1 MAVNTPVSDTRL
13 ASIDGLTYWYPGA
26 IEPSLRDVRSGLD
39 DGLTLIVGP
48 SGSGKSSFLRLFNGL
63 IPHFHGGRIGGAMT
77 VDGHDVLRTPTRVL
91 ARSVGFVFQDP
102 EKQRVY
108 GTVEREVAFG
118 LENLGVSRP
127 EMHGR
132 THEALERLGIAG
144 LRGRAIASLS
154 GGERQRVA
162 IAGALALR
170 PRILVLD
177 EPTSQL
183 DREGAAS
190 VQGTVLDLVAGD
202 CSVLMAEHRLER
214 LLPAAR
220 NVIQIA
226 HGRVGPAESPAAAA
240 ATMTDPPVIV
250 RLGRGLGW
258 TPVPLSGRDVDR
270 RRLPPP
276 WSAPIPA
283 ANVSATGSGEAW
295 SIAGADL
302 GPTSEAILGS
312 VDLAGRRGEVTV
324 LVGANGSGKTTL
336 LRAIAGL
343 RAPLSGRIDR
353 APGRVAYLPQDPGA
367 LLHRPSVL
375 AEVRWTIERA
385 GTDEPAG
392 RLLEAFGI
400 AALAD
405 AYPRDLSA
413 GERQRAALAAI
424 LAGRPAIALLDE
436 PTRGMDGAASDALR
450 RVLDGLRAEG
460 CSVVV
465 ATHDLELAARI
476 ADRVV
481 ALEDGTVRDLGAP
494 AVALSGDS
502 RYATE
507 IGVLYPGG
515 PVSLEGMPRCA

>member
-1 MAVNTPVSDTRL
+1 MSGPGL
-13 ASIDGLTYWYPGA
+13 AAIAELTYWYPGA
-26 IEPSLRDVRSGLD
+26 TEPSLREVDGGLD
-39 DGLTLIVGP
+39 EGLTLVVGP

-63 IPHFHGGRIGGAMT
+63 VPHFHGGRIAGSVT
-77 VDGHDVLRTPTRVL
+77 VCGLDVLRTPTRVL

-118 LENLGVSRP
+118 LENLGVGRR
-127 EMHGR
+127 EMHER
-132 THEALERLGIAG
+132 THDVLERLGLTAF
-144 LRGRAIASLS
+144 RERTIASLS

-183 DREGAAS
+183 DRDGTAVIQS
-190 VQGTVLDLVAGD
+190 TVLDLVADG

-214 LLPAAR
+214 LLSAAGR
-220 NVIQIA
+220 VVQIDR
-226 HGRVGPAESPAAAA
+226 GRVGPAEAPAIAA
-240 ATMTDPPVIV
+240 ATMADPPPIV
-250 RLGRGLGW
+250 GLGRGLGW
-258 TPVPLSGRDVDR
+258 APVPLGRHDVDR
-270 RRLPPP
+270 GRLPPP
-276 WSAPIPA
+276 WSVPGHPTP
-283 ANVSATGSGEAW
+283 VGSDVAW
-295 SIAGADL
+295 TVRGAEL
-302 GPTSEAILGS
+302 GPTRQAILHS
-312 VDLAGRRGEVTV
+312 VDLSGRAGEVTV

-343 RAPLSGRIDR
+343 LAPLGGRVER

-375 AEVRWTIERA
+375 AEIRWTLEHA
-385 GTDEPAG
+385 GSDEPPG
-392 RLLEAFGI
+392 RILEAFGI
-400 AALAD
+400 AGLGE

-424 LAGRPAIALLDE
+424 LSGHPAIALLDE

-450 RVLDGLRAEG
+450 RILDGLRAEG

-481 ALEDGTVRDLGAP
+481 ALENGTTRDLGPVA
-494 AVALSGDS
+494 AALSGTS
-502 RYATE
+502 AYATE
-507 IGVLYPGG
+507 IGALYPGG
-515 PVSLEGMPRCA
+515 PVTLEGMPRCA

>member
-1 MAVNTPVSDTRL
+1 MAVSL
-13 ASIDGLTYWYPGA
+13 ATIGALTYWYPGA
-26 IEPSLRDVRSGLD
+26 REPALRDVDASLEP
-39 DGLTLIVGP
+39 GLTLVVGP
-48 SGSGKSSFLRLFNGL
+48 SGSGKSSYLRLFNGL
-63 IPHFHGGRIGGAMT
+63 VPHFHGGRIGGSVT
-77 VDGHDVLRTPTRVL
+77 VCGLDVLRTPTRVL

-118 LENLGVSRP
+118 LENVGLARP
-127 EMHGR
+127 DMRER
-132 THEALERLGIAG
+132 TDEVLERLGIGA
-144 LRGRAIASLS
+144 LRERAITTLS

-183 DREGAAS
+183 DREGSAS
-190 VQGTVLDLVAGD
+190 VQATVLGLVAAG

-214 LLPAAR
+214 LLPAAGQ
-220 NVIQIA
+220 VIQVDG
-226 HGRVGPAESPAAAA
+226 GRVGRAQPPATAA
-240 ATMTDPPVIV
+240 ATMADPPPIV
-250 RLGRGLGW
+250 GLGRRLGW
-258 TPVPLSGRDVDR
+258 APVPLTGRDIER
-270 RRLPPP
+270 GRLPPP
-276 WSAPIPA
+276 WSVPTPIA
-283 ANVSATGSGEAW
+283 AGGSATAW
-295 SIAGADL
+295 SIRDAEL
-302 GPTSEAILGS
+302 GPAGEAIIHS
-312 VDLAGRRGEVTV
+312 ADLAGRPGEVTV

-343 RAPLSGRIDR
+343 LRPLSGRIER

-375 AEVRWTIERA
+375 AEVGWTIERA
-385 GTDEPAG
+385 GSDEPPE
-392 RLLEAFGI
+392 RILEEFGI
-400 AALAD
+400 AALAG

-450 RVLDGLRAEG
+450 RVLGRLRAEG
-460 CSVVV
+460 CSIVV

-481 ALEDGTVRDLGAP
+481 ALEDGTIRDLGSA
-494 AVALSGDS
+494 AIALSGS
-502 RYATE
+502 SPWATE
-507 IGVLYPGG
+507 IGALYPGG
-515 PVSLEGMPRCA
+515 PVTIEGLPRCA

>member
-1 MAVNTPVSDTRL
+1 MAVRPPGPIAR
-13 ASIDGLTYWYPGA
+13 IDGLSYWYPGA
-26 IEPSLRDVRSGLD
+26 PEPALRDVQSGLEE
-39 DGLTLIVGP
+39 GLTLVVGP

-63 IPHFHGGRIGGAMT
+63 VPHFHGGRIGG
-77 VDGHDVLRTPTRVL
+77 VIDVCGHDVLRTPTRVL

-118 LENLGVSRP
+118 LENLGVGRR
-127 EMHGR
+127 EMHAR
-132 THEALERLGIAG
+132 VDETLDRLGIAG
-144 LRGRAIASLS
+144 LRGRSIATLS

-183 DREGAAS
+183 DRDGAAS
-190 VQGTVLDLVAGD
+190 VQDTVLGLVRDG
-202 CSVLMAEHRLER
+202 CHVLMAEHRLDR
-214 LLPAAR
+214 LLPEAGS
-220 NVIQIA
+220 VIQVA
-226 HGRVGPAESPAAAA
+226 DGRVGPAEPAATAA
-240 ATMTDPPVIV
+240 VTMVDPPMIV
-250 RLGRGLGW
+250 RFGRGLGW

-276 WSAPIPA
+276 WTVAPVTAARPA
-283 ANVSATGSGEAW
+283 IGTDDAW
-295 SIAGADL
+295 SIARADL
-302 GPTSEAILGS
+302 GPARETILAS

-324 LVGANGSGKTTL
+324 LVGSNGSGKTTL

-343 RAPLSGRIDR
+343 RPPLTGRVER
-353 APGRVAYLPQDPGA
+353 APGRVAYLPQDPAA
-367 LLHRPSVL
+367 LLHRPSVID
-375 AEVRWTIERA
+375 EVRWTIDRA
-385 GTDEPAG
+385 GTDEPAE
-392 RLLEAFGI
+392 RLLDAFGI
-400 AALAD
+400 AALAH

-413 GERQRAALAAI
+413 GERQRAALATI

-436 PTRGMDGAASDALR
+436 PTRGMDGAASEALR
-450 RVLDGLRAEG
+450 RVLGDLRADG

-476 ADRVV
+476 ADRIV

-494 AVALSGDS
+494 AGALSGTS

-507 IGVLYPGG
+507 IGALYPGG
-515 PVSLEGMPRCA
+515 PVTLEGMPRCA